1 MVELSELLN
10 LFSALAASLTRRGFV
25 PSPYRVLKPT
35 TKVSRRYAAT
45 RLSTKGCVSFYI
57 EEPPV
62 VPKS

>member
-10 LFSALAASLTRRGFV
+10 LFSGFAASLTRRGFL
-25 PSPYRVLKPT
+25 PSPTGLRPT
-35 TKVSRRYAAT
+35 AKVSRRYAAT
-45 RLSTKGCVSFYI
+45 RLGIKGCVNFYI